1 MKSRDLN
8 ALFQPE
14 SVAVIGADAGSAGE
28 RYLRNLLTGGFP
40 GPIMPVSPRQ
50 KACAGVLA
58 YPEVA
63 NLPVSP
69 ELAVIGQ
76 WDQAVPDLIQALA
89 GAGTRVAVFAAG
101 AVPDGLAT
109 PHHELRE
116 AAKRHGLRLLGPD
129 SLGVLV
135 PAHKLNASAAAVP
148 ALPGRLAFVTQSAA
162 LASAVLD
169 WAHPRGIGFSHVVAL
184 GQAADIGFAD
194 MLDYL
199 AGDFGTSAILL
210 CIESLA
216 ERGDFVAAAR
226 VAARNKPVVAVRIGH
241 TPRARGRDPEPA
253 TYASALVHPDDVFEA
268 MLRRAGIL
276 QVDELEELF
285 AAVKTLN
292 RGLQTGDG
300 RLAIVANGAGTAAM
314 AADCLHAAD
323 LAPAALSEDT
333 VQRLEPLLHPDT
345 LNPDRAVINLG
356 STGEASRYGRIT
368 KALLQAVEV
377 DTTLVIHAPS
387 AFEDSEQIAQELIE
401 AAGRSGKRRLLA
413 CWLGGATVGRAR
425 DLLTDAGIAAYE
437 SPGAAIRAFAHLV
450 NHRRNRAMLMQTPP
464 QLPEDARPEVET
476 ARRLIQAAKPRGALS
491 EPDTMQVLSAYGI
504 PTVAW
509 HLASSPEAAAALSRK
524 LGYPIALTLCSS
536 DVARIRDIGGIAL
549 YLDND
554 GAVRAAAERMQDR
567 ASRERPHARVE
578 GFVLRRMQP
587 RPHARQLFLGVAV
600 DRLFGPVIVIG
611 EGGRAVEAYREH
623 AVGLPPLNPPLARD
637 LLGRTRAWH
646 SLQGSPARPDADID
660 AICLAMVKLSQLVV
674 DFPEIAEVDI
684 NPLFAD
690 DQGVTVASA
699 HMRLTDP
706 DSRPTL
712 AIRPYPGSLEQTAR
726 LRDGRWVLLRPIR
739 PEDEPLLERFFA
751 QLTPEDLFTRFFRE
765 VKTLERSELARMTQV
780 DYEREMA
787 FIAQDGHDGDAAILG
802 EVRTVT
808 DADNTRAEFA
818 VTVRSDMQ
826 GTGLGRLLME
836 KAIAY
841 ARNQGT
847 RFLTGQVLTRNR
859 GMLRLAQKLGM
870 SQHPDEDPETVTV
883 EMPLSD

>member
-8 ALFQPE
+8 ALFGPE
-14 SVAVIGADAGSAGE
+14 SIAVVGADADSTGE

-40 GPIMPVSPRQ
+40 GPIMPVSTRQ

-58 YPEVA
+58 YPDTVD
-63 NLPVSP
+63 LPVPP

-76 WDQAVPDLIQALA
+76 SDQPITGLVETLA
-89 GAGTRVAVFAAG
+89 KAGTRVAVLAAG
-101 AVPDGLAT
+101 AVPSRSPAPG
-109 PHHELRE
+109 HELKA

-135 PAHKLNASAAAVP
+135 PARRLNASAAAVA

-184 GQAADIGFAD
+184 GQAADIGFAEV
-194 MLDYL
+194 LDYL

-226 VAARNKPVVAVRIGH
+226 VAARNKPVVAVRIGR
-241 TPRARGRDPEPA
+241 TPQGLRRDPEAA
-253 TYASALVHPDDVFEA
+253 TYASALVHPDNVFEA

-276 QVDELEELF
+276 QVDDLEELF

-300 RLAIVANGAGTAAM
+300 RLAILANGAGAAAM
-314 AADCLHAAD
+314 ATDCLHAAG
-323 LAPAALSEDT
+323 LVPAALSEDT
-333 VQRLEPLLHPDT
+333 VQQLEPLLHPDT
-345 LNPDRAVINLG
+345 LNPDTAVIDLG
-356 STGEASRYGRIT
+356 ATGDASRYGRIT

-387 AFEDSEQIAQELIE
+387 AFEDSEQVARELIE

-413 CWLGGATVGRAR
+413 CWLGGASVGGAR
-425 DLLTDAGIAAYE
+425 DLLTDAGIAAYD

-464 QLPEDARPEVET
+464 QLPEHTRPEVET
-476 ARRLIQAAKPRGALS
+476 ARRLIEAARSRGALS
-491 EPDTMQVLSAYGI
+491 EPETLQVLSAYGI
-504 PTVAW
+504 PTVDW
-509 HLASSPEAAAALSRK
+509 HPAVSPEDAEALSRK
-524 LGYPIALTLCSS
+524 LGYPIALTLCSR

-549 YLDND
+549 YLDSA
-554 GAVRAAAERMQDR
+554 GAVRAAAERMQNR
-567 ASRERPHARVE
+567 AAKAHPDARLE
-578 GFVLRRMQP
+578 GFVLRRMKP
-587 RPHARQLFLGVAV
+587 RPHARQLFLGTAV

-611 EGGRAVEAYREH
+611 EGGRAVEAHREH

-637 LLGRTRAWH
+637 LLTRTRVWH
-646 SLQGSPARPDADID
+646 TLHGSPARPDADID
-660 AICLAMVKLSQLVV
+660 AICLAMVNLSQLVV
-674 DFPEIAEVDI
+674 DFPEISEVDI

-706 DSRPTL
+706 DSRTPL
-712 AIRPYPGSLEQTAR
+712 SIRPYPGSLEQTAR

-739 PEDEPLLERFFA
+739 PEDEPLLEHFFR
-751 QLTPEDLFTRFFRE
+751 QLDPEDLFTRFFRK
-765 VKTLERSELARMTQV
+765 VNTLERSELARMTQV
-780 DYEREMA
+780 DYDREMA
-787 FIAQDGHDGDAAILG
+787 FIAQDGHDGDAPILG

-808 DADNTRAEFA
+808 DPDNVQAEFA

-841 ARNQGT
+841 ARSRGT
-847 RFLTGQVLTRNR
+847 RSLTGQVLTRNR
-859 GMLRLAQKLGM
+859 GMLRLAHKLGM
-870 SQHPDEDPETVTV
+870 TQRPDEDPETVTV